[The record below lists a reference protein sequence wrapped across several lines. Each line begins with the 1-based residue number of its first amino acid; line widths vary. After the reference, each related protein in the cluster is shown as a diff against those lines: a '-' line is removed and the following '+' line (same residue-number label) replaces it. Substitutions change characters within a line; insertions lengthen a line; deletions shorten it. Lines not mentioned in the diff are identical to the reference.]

1 MIVYTESGARY
12 EIDEEHDP
20 PRARKLGGTETE
32 MTADGDWRT
41 MVGLAFEPR
50 VGLPLVLVWDAP
62 GILAGIRGTKTT
74 PVVRVEP

>member
-12 EIDEEHDP
+12 EIDLEHVP
-20 PRARKLGGTETE
+20 PRARKLGGTVTE
-32 MTADGDWRT
+32 MTSNGWRT
-41 MVGLAFEPR
+41 IVGLAFEPR

-62 GILAGIRGTKTT
+62 GVAYGNRGTQTS